1 MSVIRTGSI
10 GCKTL
15 LGKRAH
21 SLLPTLRELVG
32 DAHVLTDAVA
42 ARRYRRGFRF
52 GGGGVLAVVRPGTLV
67 EQWKVLKA
75 CVASNV
81 VVIAQ
86 ASNTGLTGGSTLDGN
101 GYDRDVVIV
110 STTRMQKIYVIE
122 EGRQVVCLPGA
133 TLNQLET
140 TLKPLGREPHSVIGS
155 SCIGA
160 SVIGGVCNNSGG
172 ALVHRGPAFTQ
183 LALFAQVDARGE
195 INLTNHLGIELGDEP
210 HDILKRLD
218 QQNFSDTDVKHD
230 AGLASDHHYASHVR
244 DVDADT
250 PARFNA
256 DPHRL
261 YEASGSAGKVMV
273 FAVGL
278 NTFPAEKNAKVFY
291 IGTNRPV
298 ELTDIRRHVLRE
310 LRHLPISGEYLH
322 RDAFDVAARYGK
334 DTFLAI
340 QYLGT
345 SRLPA
350 FFALKNRL
358 DPLCERIPFLPLH
371 ITDRLLQGVS
381 CLFPDHLPR
390 RMRLYRD
397 RYEHHLLLKV
407 TADGVDETTAF
418 LQRYFESASGAY
430 FECTEDEGVKAFLH
444 RFAAAG
450 AAIRYRAV
458 HADEVEDIV
467 SLDIALRRND
477 REWVETLPPE
487 IDRSIAMKLYYG
499 HFLCHVFHQDHIV
512 KKGNDC
518 VRLEHRMWALLDQR
532 GAEYPAEHNVGH
544 LYPAKPT
551 LAAFYRQLDPCNCLN
566 PGLGQTSKF
575 ADYRDA
581 SV

>member
-42 ARRYRRGFRF
+42 TRRYRRSFRF
-52 GGGGVLAVVRPGTLV
+52 GERGVLAVVRPGTLV

-86 ASNTGLTGGSTLDGN
+86 ASNTGLTGGSTPDGN

-133 TLNQLET
+133 TLNQLEM
-140 TLKPLGREPHSVIGS
+140 TLKPLGREPHSAIGS

-261 YEASGSAGKVMV
+261 YETSGSAG
-273 FAVGL
+273 
-278 NTFPAEKNAKVFY
+278 
-291 IGTNRPV
+291 R
-298 ELTDIRRHVLRE
+298 
-310 LRHLPISGEYLH
+310 
-322 RDAFDVAARYGK
+322 
-334 DTFLAI
+334 
-340 QYLGT
+340 
-345 SRLPA
+345 
-350 FFALKNRL
+350 
-358 DPLCERIPFLPLH
+358 
-371 ITDRLLQGVS
+371 
-381 CLFPDHLPR
+381 
-390 RMRLYRD
+390 
-397 RYEHHLLLKV
+397 
-407 TADGVDETTAF
+407 
-418 LQRYFESASGAY
+418 
-430 FECTEDEGVKAFLH
+430 
-444 RFAAAG
+444 
-450 AAIRYRAV
+450 
-458 HADEVEDIV
+458 
-467 SLDIALRRND
+467 
-477 REWVETLPPE
+477 
-487 IDRSIAMKLYYG
+487 
-499 HFLCHVFHQDHIV
+499 
-512 KKGNDC
+512 
-518 VRLEHRMWALLDQR
+518 
-532 GAEYPAEHNVGH
+532 
-544 LYPAKPT
+544 
-551 LAAFYRQLDPCNCLN
+551 
-566 PGLGQTSKF
+566 
-575 ADYRDA
+575 
-581 SV
+581 

>member
-1 MSVIRTGSI
+1 M
-10 GCKTL
+10 
-15 LGKRAH
+15 
-21 SLLPTLRELVG
+21 
-32 DAHVLTDAVA
+32 
-42 ARRYRRGFRF
+42 
-52 GGGGVLAVVRPGTLV
+52 
-67 EQWKVLKA
+67 
-75 CVASNV
+75 
-81 VVIAQ
+81 
-86 ASNTGLTGGSTLDGN
+86 
-101 GYDRDVVIV
+101 
-110 STTRMQKIYVIE
+110 
-122 EGRQVVCLPGA
+122 
-133 TLNQLET
+133 
-140 TLKPLGREPHSVIGS
+140 
-155 SCIGA
+155 
-160 SVIGGVCNNSGG
+160 
-172 ALVHRGPAFTQ
+172 HRGPAFTQ

-195 INLTNHLGIELGDEP
+195 INLINHLGIELGDEP

-291 IGTNRPV
+291 IGTDRPV
-298 ELTDIRRHVLRE
+298 ELTDIRRHVLLE

-350 FFALKNRL
+350 FFALTNRL
-358 DPLCERIPFLPLH
+358 DSLFERIPFLPPH
-371 ITDRLLQGVS
+371 ITDRLLQGIS

-407 TADGVDETTAF
+407 AADDVDETTAF
-418 LQRYFESASGAY
+418 LQRYFESPSGAH
-430 FECTEDEGVKAFLH
+430 FESTEDEGVKAFLH

-467 SLDIALRRND
+467 ALDVAFRRND
-477 REWVETLPPE
+477 REWVETLPP
-487 IDRSIAMKLYYG
+487 RS
-499 HFLCHVFHQDHIV
+499 
-512 KKGNDC
+512 
-518 VRLEHRMWALLDQR
+518 
-532 GAEYPAEHNVGH
+532 
-544 LYPAKPT
+544 T
-551 LAAFYRQLDPCNCLN
+551 DP
-566 PGLGQTSKF
+566 S
-575 ADYRDA
+575 R
-581 SV
+581 